1 MSEQELHAANCEH
14 ITSITGW
21 PVETECVAPGRW
33 WASSGNFAGRGPTEH
48 LALMELLEAVQ
59 SQ

>member
-1 MSEQELHAANCEH
+1 MSEEELTAANFEY
-14 ITSITGW
+14 ITSRTGF

-33 WASSGNFAGRGPTEH
+33 WASSGTFAERGPTEH